1 MRYVLD
7 TNIVAAALNRHPVV
21 IDRFNQVSRN
31 NLLFLPAMA
40 LAELQ
45 YGALSSQRIAENL
58 ARINR
63 ILETLIFA
71 PMDRPIAERFG
82 LLKARL
88 RRQGLVRSDADLLVA
103 STALEMRAI
112 LVTDDK
118 DLRDGSISELKVEN
132 WLR

>member
-7 TNIVAAALNRHPVV
+7 TNIVAAILNRHPAV
-21 IDRFNQVSRN
+21 IERFNQVSRN

-63 ILETLIFA
+63 ILEALIFA
-71 PMDRPIAERFG
+71 PVDRPIAERFG

-88 RRQGLVRSDADLLVA
+88 RRQGLTRSDADLLVA

-118 DLRDGSISELKVEN
+118 DLRDGSIRELQVEN